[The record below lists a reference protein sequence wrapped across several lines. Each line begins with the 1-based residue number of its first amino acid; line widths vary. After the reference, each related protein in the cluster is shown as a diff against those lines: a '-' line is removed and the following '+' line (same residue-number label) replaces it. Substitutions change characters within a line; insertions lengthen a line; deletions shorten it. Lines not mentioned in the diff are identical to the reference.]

1 VLQHADENRLVLR
14 LAAAHDEHRDQQ
26 RGCHH
31 TSHAGER
38 TPVPEALRGA
48 LDRFGA
54 LNRAALGGKVARP
67 GYLPYPGKV
76 SRASKIAVALAV
88 VLVTS
93 PVWGFEVLYHFFLPA
108 ERPQL
113 PATTDATPLEMDAL
127 WLEAG
132 ERPAMSQNVTPLWAL
147 NYFRVYKPG
156 ADPRLGLHA
165 AMRIARLRGGQESRE
180 GVRASQLRHSITEL
194 AVMVWLTRTATA
206 DGLKRALAE
215 GTYFGRHAYGIK
227 AARTAYYGCSA
238 SALAT
243 AQVAFLVGLVQNP
256 SGLNPVAH
264 PDRAAKRR
272 QYILKSLA
280 DAGVISEAEEAK
292 AAAENAESTV
302 VPKAVACP

>member
-1 VLQHADENRLVLR
+1 
-14 LAAAHDEHRDQQ
+14 
-26 RGCHH
+26 
-31 TSHAGER
+31 
-38 TPVPEALRGA
+38 
-48 LDRFGA
+48 
-54 LNRAALGGKVARP
+54 
-67 GYLPYPGKV
+67 
-76 SRASKIAVALAV
+76 
-88 VLVTS
+88 
-93 PVWGFEVLYHFFLPA
+93 
-108 ERPQL
+108 
-113 PATTDATPLEMDAL
+113 
-127 WLEAG
+127 
-132 ERPAMSQNVTPLWAL
+132 
-147 NYFRVYKPG
+147 
-156 ADPRLGLHA
+156 
-165 AMRIARLRGGQESRE
+165 MRIARLRGGQESRE

>member
-1 VLQHADENRLVLR
+1 
-14 LAAAHDEHRDQQ
+14 
-26 RGCHH
+26 
-31 TSHAGER
+31 
-38 TPVPEALRGA
+38 
-48 LDRFGA
+48 
-54 LNRAALGGKVARP
+54 
-67 GYLPYPGKV
+67 
-76 SRASKIAVALAV
+76 
-88 VLVTS
+88 
-93 PVWGFEVLYHFFLPA
+93 
-108 ERPQL
+108 
-113 PATTDATPLEMDAL
+113 
-127 WLEAG
+127 
-132 ERPAMSQNVTPLWAL
+132 
-147 NYFRVYKPG
+147 
-156 ADPRLGLHA
+156 
-165 AMRIARLRGGQESRE
+165 MRIARLRGGQESRE

-280 DAGVISEAEEAK
+280 DAGVILRCRLRLSLNVAAK
-292 AAAENAESTV
+292 YTGTV
-302 VPKAVACP
+302 GQFWTGAGPIWATQAHAGPR